1 MMGGS
6 VLGSG
11 PTPGPYGSET
21 APPQVFHPQAARLAA
36 EMSDFVVADIQSF
49 NSG

>member
-11 PTPGPYGSET
+11 PTLGPYGWET
-21 APPQVFHPQAARLAA
+21 APQAFHPRAGRLAA
-36 EMSDFVVADIQSF
+36 EMSDFVEASVQSF